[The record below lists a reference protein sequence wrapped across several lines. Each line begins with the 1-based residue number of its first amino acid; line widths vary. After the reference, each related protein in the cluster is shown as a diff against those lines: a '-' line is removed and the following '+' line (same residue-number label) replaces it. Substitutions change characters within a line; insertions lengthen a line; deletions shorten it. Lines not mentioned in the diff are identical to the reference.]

1 MRCAWTWLV
10 MCLLFTPAAHGAT
23 YVVSPS
29 GDDNANGSAATPWRT
44 LQHAAGRVAAG
55 DTVQVRAG
63 TYVGFDLRTSGT
75 AAAPIAF
82 IAEPGARITQR
93 NAVTADGINIENA
106 AYVVI
111 QGFEIVGAP
120 RAGIRAAV
128 CHHVTLRGNR
138 ADQNGRWGI
147 FTGFCDDL
155 LIEDN
160 ECSRSVAEHG
170 IYVSNSGD
178 RPVIRRNRLW
188 GNYANGVHMNGDISQ
203 GGDGIISGALVE
215 GNVIYEN
222 GVGGGSGINC
232 DGVQGSTFRNNLVY
246 ENHSS
251 GISLYQIDGAAGSRN
266 NVVVNNTIIPASNGR
281 WSVNIKNGSTGNVVV
296 NNILIN
302 RNTGRGSI
310 DIASDSLQ
318 GFVSDYN
325 LVSDRFTPD
334 DGATF
339 VTLAQ
344 WRASTGQDTHSSVG
358 TVAATFVNAAGNDY
372 HLSATSPALD
382 RGELARAPN
391 VDLEGHPRPLG
402 AGVDIGAY
410 ERCPDTSCAPQG
422 TGDGG
427 VPGGTDGGTVG
438 DGGTGDVPARGC
450 GCQQGGPAA
459 MVAAAL
465 FVSAL
470 ARSGSRRRSGR

>member
-1 MRCAWTWLV
+1 MV
-10 MCLLFTPAAHGAT
+10 IFLLSTPAARAAT

-29 GDDNANGSAATPWRT
+29 GDDNANGTAENPWKT
-44 LQHAAGRVAAG
+44 LQHAADRVAAG

-63 TYVGFDLRTSGT
+63 TYVGFDLRTRGT
-75 AAAPIAF
+75 ATAPIVF
-82 IAEPGARITQR
+82 VAEPGARITQR
-93 NAVTADGINIENA
+93 NAVTPDGINLENTGH
-106 AYVVI
+106 VVI
-111 QGFEIVGAP
+111 QGFEVVGAP
-120 RAGIRAAV
+120 RAGIRAAL
-128 CHHVTLRGNR
+128 CNNVTLRGNR

-160 ECSRSVAEHG
+160 ECSRSVVEHG

-188 GNYANGVHMNGDISQ
+188 GNHANGVHMNGDVSQ

-215 GNVIYEN
+215 QNVIYEN

-246 ENHSS
+246 ENHAS
-251 GISLYQIDGAAGSRN
+251 GISLYRIDGAAGSRN

-281 WSVNIKNGSTGNVVV
+281 WSVNIKGGSTGNVVV
-296 NNILIN
+296 NNILLN

-310 DIASDSLQ
+310 DIAADSLP

-334 DGATF
+334 DGSTF

-344 WRASTGQDTHSSVG
+344 WRASTGQDTHSSIGAVD
-358 TVAATFVNAAGNDY
+358 ATFVNAAGNDY

-382 RGELARAPN
+382 RGEPARAPPA
-391 VDLEGHPRPLG
+391 DLEGNIRPLG
-402 AGVDIGAY
+402 AGVDLGAY
-410 ERCPDTSCAPQG
+410 ERCPDTSCPRQG
-422 TGDGG
+422 TDDGG
-427 VPGGTDGGTVG
+427 VPGPGGMDGGPG
-438 DGGTGDVPARGC
+438 SDGGTGNGPPRGC

-465 FVSAL
+465 FVLAL
-470 ARSGSRRRSGR
+470 ARLPSRRR